1 MKNDLFT
8 IVIDDQTYTS
18 DAFRALCKYHD
29 VVLSIYSDGML
40 DSLVSLWNTIMPISK
55 SAKLLFD
62 GEESKGF
69 KRKISF
75 ASNDDTNAD
84 GWCAD
89 PRNSKGKY

>member
-18 DAFRALCKYHD
+18 DEFRTLCKYND
-29 VVLSIYSDGML
+29 VVLSVYSDGML

-62 GEESKGF
+62 GEESQGF
-69 KRKISF
+69 KRKIYFTSEK
-75 ASNDDTNAD
+75 DDD
-84 GWCAD
+84 FIAD

>member
-8 IVIDDQTYTS
+8 IVINDQNYTS
-18 DAFRALCKYHD
+18 DEFRALCKYHD
-29 VVLSIYSDGML
+29 VVLSVYSDGML

-62 GEESKGF
+62 GEESQGF
-69 KRKISF
+69 KRKIYFTSEK
-75 ASNDDTNAD
+75 DDD
-84 GWCAD
+84 FIAD